1 MGAGGAVDPQRP
13 WTLLVFSWPQDA
25 KMIPYGFDN
34 QTKHCLRHLGKHY
47 QFQIH
52 DLRPE
57 DAGIYQIRIEDVEVF
72 STELET
78 SGEPSTLQR
87 SGGGGGGWGG
97 VWCHA
102 WPLTALGR
110 GMPPQ
115 AVKLGADFSW
125 PEVSVL
131 GWAPPRVSDI
141 GHTTS
146 SSLTERPQYP
156 VTLRP
161 DPANSHSSLGQVLLL
176 HTPSRNLQWVSGSLY
191 PVQTLPLPASRSLP
205 PFSLSVPSQ
214 TPPPSHS
221 IWQPK

>member
-87 SGGGGGGWGG
+87 SGGGGGGGGWGG
-97 VWCHA
+97 YGA
-102 WPLTALGR
+102 
-110 GMPPQ
+110 MPGP
-115 AVKLGADFSW
+115 S
-125 PEVSVL
+125 
-131 GWAPPRVSDI
+131 PRW
-141 GHTTS
+141 G
-146 SSLTERPQYP
+146 EEC
-156 VTLRP
+156 
-161 DPANSHSSLGQVLLL
+161 
-176 HTPSRNLQWVSGSLY
+176 
-191 PVQTLPLPASRSLP
+191 LPKQ
-205 PFSLSVPSQ
+205 LS
-214 TPPPSHS
+214 
-221 IWQPK
+221 